1 MYSAMAL
8 AFPNQSRSYDENG
21 RRVRFTGHDGMFEVM
36 FFVRADALS
45 NPAEGEAS
53 YLAAFD
59 AARETIYDK
68 ARKIYLK
75 GRKAVY
81 VLSAADFA

>member
-1 MYSAMAL
+1 MAL
-8 AFPNQSRSYDENG
+8 AFPNQSRSYDKG
-21 RRVRFTGHDGMFEVM
+21 GKRVRFTGHDGMFEVM
-36 FFVRADALS
+36 FFVNADALS
-45 NPAEGEAS
+45 DPADGEAS

-59 AARETIYDK
+59 AAREKIYNT
-68 ARKIYLK
+68 ARKLYLK

>member
-1 MYSAMAL
+1 MA
-8 AFPNQSRSYDENG
+8 APTVVTMVEVHGSRP
-21 RRVRFTGHDGMFEVM
+21 MFEVM

-45 NPAEGEAS
+45 NPAKGEAS

-68 ARKIYLK
+68 ARKIFLK